1 MSLCEREP
9 SAIRRRLFSSLWLF
23 LAAGL
28 NVPLHG
34 QMDMSGHVMSV
45 QKQVDPAQ
53 LPPPRKMTGIGNL
66 HLAIS
71 STKPEAQTWFDQGL
85 NLLHDYWDYE
95 SSRAF
100 EQSVRIDPDCAI
112 CYWGLYEALSFYHG
126 NEMGYAPAA
135 LARAG
140 ELKDRAND
148 RERRY
153 IEATVAAQA
162 DRKKAR
168 EVWRA
173 IVKDYHDDVE
183 ASLFLAQFGGNN
195 LETLESILKDDP
207 NNSAANHQYI
217 HALEAGDHPE
227 RALHSAEILG
237 SLAPNAGHMVHMPG
251 HIFFRLGDY
260 AKAEKSFADSTAV
273 DEKYMAE
280 QRVEPDDDWNYVH
293 NLMYAIAN
301 LMEEGKLK
309 QARELSAK
317 ITQAHGKLSSSIY
330 SAVSR
335 DSISR
340 LHPQLPVALR
350 LGDWA
355 QVKSLLAATA
365 PPAALPNL
373 VFLTNEMNLFA
384 DGMIAAESNNAARD
398 AANAETAWQ
407 KLDAGIAVEKQAP
420 HPNPNIPFRQLQVT
434 PDAYLSPLLGM
445 LNVMSLELHASV
457 LVAQNQ
463 LTAAHDM
470 FAQAEA
476 AERALGYREPPN
488 YIRPVAE
495 TEGTAMLA
503 IGDWTDARAAWE
515 RDLAIRPRSGFALYG
530 IALSDERA
538 GKSEAAAKDYREFL
552 TAWKDAD
559 PDLPQI
565 VHARETQDR
574 R

>member
-1 MSLCEREP
+1 MILCEREP
-9 SAIRRRLFSSLWLF
+9 SAARRRLILILCLF
-23 LAAGL
+23 LPAAL
-28 NVPLHG
+28 FA
-34 QMDMSGHVMSV
+34 QMDMSSHVMGT
-45 QKQVDPAQ
+45 QFQVDPAQ
-53 LPPPRKMTGIGNL
+53 LPPPVRMTGIGNA

-71 STKPEAQTWFDQGL
+71 SKKAETQAWFDQGL

-95 SSRAF
+95 SARAF
-100 EQSVRIDPDCAI
+100 EQSIRVDPDCAI
-112 CYWGLYEALSFYHG
+112 CYWGLYQALSFYHG
-126 NEMGYAPAA
+126 NETGYAPAA
-135 LARAG
+135 LARAK
-140 ELKDRAND
+140 ELKNHAND

-153 IEATVAAQA
+153 IEATAPPDGDRRKAA
-162 DRKKAR
+162 DL
-168 EVWRA
+168 WRG
-173 IVKDYHDDVE
+173 IVKDYPDDLE
-183 ASLFLAQFGGNN
+183 ARILLSTSGGNR
-195 LETLESILKDDP
+195 LEILESILKDDP

-217 HALEAGDHPE
+217 HALEGSDHPE

-273 DEKYMAE
+273 DEKYMAA
-280 QRVEPDDDWNYVH
+280 QHVEPDNDWNYVH

-309 QARELSAK
+309 QAHELSAK
-317 ITQAHGKLSSSIY
+317 ITRAHGKLPSSIY
-330 SAVSR
+330 AAVSR

-340 LHPQLPVALR
+340 LNPQLPVALR
-350 LGDWA
+350 LGAWA
-355 QVKSLLAATA
+355 EVKSLLAATP
-365 PPAALPNL
+365 PPAALPDL
-373 VFLTNEMNLFA
+373 VFLSGELNLFA
-384 DGMIAAESNNAARD
+384 DGMLAVEKRD
-398 AANAETAWQ
+398 AGTADAAWR
-407 KLDAGIAVEKQAP
+407 KLDASIAAEKQAP
-420 HPNPNIPFRQLQVT
+420 HPNPNVPFRHVQVM

-457 LVAQNQ
+457 LAAQNKV
-463 LTAAHDM
+463 TDAHDM

-476 AERALGYREPPN
+476 AEKALGYREPPN

-515 RDLAIRPRSGFALYG
+515 RDLTIRPRSGFALYG

-552 TAWKDAD
+552 NAWKDAD
-559 PDLPQI
+559 PDLPQL
-565 VHARETQDR
+565 VHARDMQSR
-574 R
+574 Q

>member
-1 MSLCEREP
+1 MGLCEREP
-9 SAIRRRLFSSLWLF
+9 YAGNRRLFLGLGLF
-23 LAAGL
+23 LAVALSG
-28 NVPLHG
+28 PLYG

-45 QKQVDPAQ
+45 QNQIDPAQ
-53 LPPPRKMTGIGNL
+53 LPPPRRMTGIGNL

-71 STKPEAQTWFDQGL
+71 SKKPEAQTWFDQGL
-85 NLLHDYWDYE
+85 NLVHDYWDYE

-100 EQSVRIDPDCAI
+100 EQSVRVDPDCAI

-153 IEATVAAQA
+153 IEATVTAQT
-162 DRKKAR
+162 DRKKAG
-168 EVWRA
+168 ELWRA
-173 IVKDYHDDVE
+173 IVKDYPDDVN
-183 ASLFLAQFGGNN
+183 ARLYLAQFGGNN

-237 SLAPNAGHMVHMPG
+237 SLAPNGGHMVHMPG

-280 QRVEPDDDWNYVH
+280 QNVEPDDDWNYVH

-309 QARELSAK
+309 QARELSTK
-317 ITQAHGKLSSSIY
+317 IDRAHGKLPSSIY
-330 SAVSR
+330 SSLSR

-340 LHPQLPVALR
+340 LNPQLPVALR

-355 QVKSLLAATA
+355 QVKSLLAATP

-373 VFLTNEMNLFA
+373 VFLAGELNLFA
-384 DGMIAAESNNAARD
+384 DGMLAAETGD
-398 AANAETAWQ
+398 AAKAEAAWQ
-407 KLDAGIAVEKQAP
+407 RFDAGIAAEKQATHPDP
-420 HPNPNIPFRQLQVT
+420 HVPFRQLEVM
-434 PDAYLSPLLGM
+434 PDANLSPLLGM
-445 LNVMSLELHASV
+445 LNVMSLELRASV
-457 LVAQNQ
+457 LVAQNK
-463 LTAAHDM
+463 LTDAHDM
-470 FAQAEA
+470 FARAEA

-495 TEGTAMLA
+495 AEGTAMLA

-538 GKSEAAAKDYREFL
+538 GKSEAAAKDYQEFL

-559 PDLPQI
+559 PDLPQL
-565 VHARETQDR
+565 VHARGIQDHR
-574 R
+574 

>member
-1 MSLCEREP
+1 
-9 SAIRRRLFSSLWLF
+9 
-23 LAAGL
+23 
-28 NVPLHG
+28 
-34 QMDMSGHVMSV
+34 MDMSGHVMSV
-45 QKQVDPAQ
+45 QTQVDPAQ

-66 HLAIS
+66 RLAIS
-71 STKPEAQTWFDQGL
+71 SKKPEAQTWFDQGL
-85 NLLHDYWDYE
+85 NLVQDYWDYE

-100 EQSVRIDPDCAI
+100 EQSVRVDPDCAI

-140 ELKDRAND
+140 ELKAHAND

-153 IEATVAAQA
+153 IEATIAAQT
-162 DRKKAR
+162 DRKKAG
-168 EVWRA
+168 ELWRA
-173 IVKDYHDDVE
+173 IVKDYPDDVN
-183 ASLFLAQFGGNN
+183 ARLYLAQFGVNS

-217 HALEAGDHPE
+217 HRLEGSDHPE
-227 RALHSAEILG
+227 RALRSAEILG

-273 DEKYMAE
+273 DEKYMAD
-280 QRVEPDDDWNYVH
+280 QHVEPDDDWNYVH
-293 NLMYAIAN
+293 NLMYAVAN
-301 LMEEGKLK
+301 LMEEGKLE
-309 QARELSAK
+309 QARELSTK
-317 ITQAHGKLSSSIY
+317 IIKGHGKLPSSIY

-340 LHPQLPVALR
+340 LNPQLPVALR
-350 LGDWA
+350 LGDWL
-355 QVKSLLAATA
+355 QVKSLLAASPA
-365 PPAALPNL
+365 PAALPNL
-373 VFLTNEMNLFA
+373 VFLANELNVFA
-384 DGMIAAESNNAARD
+384 DGMIAAEGRD
-398 AANAETAWQ
+398 AAKAEASWQ
-407 KLDAGIAVEKQAP
+407 KLEASVAAEKQAP
-420 HPNPNIPFRQLQVT
+420 HPNPTVAFRQLQIV

-457 LVAQNQ
+457 LVAQNK
-463 LTAAHDM
+463 LTDAHDM
-470 FAQAEA
+470 FAQAET
-476 AERALGYREPPN
+476 AEKALGYREPPN

-538 GKSEAAAKDYREFL
+538 GKSEAAAKDYQEFL
-552 TAWKDAD
+552 SVWKDAD
-559 PDLPQI
+559 PDLAQL
-565 VHARETQDR
+565 VHAREKQDGR
-574 R
+574 

>member
-9 SAIRRRLFSSLWLF
+9 SARRRRLFFSLWLF

-28 NVPLHG
+28 SVPLHG

-45 QKQVDPAQ
+45 QNQVDPAQ

-100 EQSVRIDPDCAI
+100 EQSVRVDPDCAI

-153 IEATVAAQA
+153 IEATVAAQT
-162 DRKKAR
+162 DRKKAG
-168 EVWRA
+168 ELWRA
-173 IVKDYHDDVE
+173 VVKDYPDDVE
-183 ASLFLAQFGGNN
+183 ARLYLAQFGGNN

-317 ITQAHGKLSSSIY
+317 IDRAHGKLPSS
-330 SAVSR
+330 
-335 DSISR
+335 
-340 LHPQLPVALR
+340 
-350 LGDWA
+350 
-355 QVKSLLAATA
+355 T
-365 PPAALPNL
+365 
-373 VFLTNEMNLFA
+373 
-384 DGMIAAESNNAARD
+384 
-398 AANAETAWQ
+398 
-407 KLDAGIAVEKQAP
+407 
-420 HPNPNIPFRQLQVT
+420 
-434 PDAYLSPLLGM
+434 
-445 LNVMSLELHASV
+445 
-457 LVAQNQ
+457 
-463 LTAAHDM
+463 
-470 FAQAEA
+470 
-476 AERALGYREPPN
+476 
-488 YIRPVAE
+488 
-495 TEGTAMLA
+495 
-503 IGDWTDARAAWE
+503 
-515 RDLAIRPRSGFALYG
+515 
-530 IALSDERA
+530 
-538 GKSEAAAKDYREFL
+538 
-552 TAWKDAD
+552 
-559 PDLPQI
+559 
-565 VHARETQDR
+565 
-574 R
+574 

>member
-1 MSLCEREP
+1 MGLCEWEP
-9 SAIRRRLFSSLWLF
+9 YAGGRWFFVSLWL
-23 LAAGL
+23 LLPAAL
-28 NVPLHG
+28 FG
-34 QMDMSGHVMSV
+34 QMDMSSHVMGT
-45 QKQVDPAQ
+45 QIQVDPTQ
-53 LPPPRKMTGIGNL
+53 LQPPVRMTGIGNL

-71 STKPEAQTWFDQGL
+71 SKKPEAQIWFDQGL
-85 NLLHDYWDYE
+85 NLIHDYWDYE
-95 SSRAF
+95 SARAF
-100 EQSVRIDPDCAI
+100 EQSVRVDPDCAI

-135 LARAG
+135 LARSG
-140 ELKDRAND
+140 ELKDQANG

-153 IEATVAAQA
+153 IEATAAAQT
-162 DRKKAR
+162 DRKKAG
-168 EVWRA
+168 ELWRA
-173 IVKDYHDDVE
+173 IVQDYPDDLE
-183 ASLFLAQFGGNN
+183 ARLYLAQFGGKN

-217 HALEAGDHPE
+217 HALEGSEHPE

-260 AKAEKSFADSTAV
+260 AKAEKSFSDSTAA

-280 QRVEPDDDWNYVH
+280 QHVEPDDDWNYVH
-293 NLMYAIAN
+293 NLMYAVAN

-309 QARELSAK
+309 QARELSTK
-317 ITQAHGKLSSSIY
+317 ITKAHGKLPSSIY

-340 LHPQLPVALR
+340 LNPQLPVALR

-355 QVKSLLAATA
+355 QVKSLLALTP
-365 PPAALPNL
+365 PPAGLPNL
-373 VFLTNEMNLFA
+373 VFLAVEMNLFA
-384 DGMIAAESNNAARD
+384 DGMLAAETGEAAK
-398 AANAETAWQ
+398 AEAAWQ
-407 KLDAGIAVEKQAP
+407 KLNAGITAEKQAP
-420 HPNPNIPFRQLQVT
+420 HPNPNVPFRQLQVM

-445 LNVMSLELHASV
+445 LNVMSLELRASV
-457 LVAQNQ
+457 LVAQNK
-463 LTAAHDM
+463 LTDAHDQ
-470 FAQAEA
+470 FARAEA
-476 AERALGYREPPN
+476 AEIALGYREPPN

-495 TEGTAMLA
+495 TEGAAMLA
-503 IGDWTDARAAWE
+503 IGDWTDARAAWD
-515 RDLAIRPRSGFALYG
+515 RDLTIRPRSGFALYG

-538 GKSEAAAKDYREFL
+538 GKSEAARGYQEFL

-565 VHARETQDR
+565 VHAREKQGR
-574 R
+574 K

>member
-1 MSLCEREP
+1 MGLCERKP
-9 SAIRRRLFSSLWLF
+9 LRGIAWLVLLAF
-23 LAAGL
+23 PVTLAA
-28 NVPLHG
+28 
-34 QMDMSGHVMSV
+34 QMDMPGHVMSV
-45 QKQVDPAQ
+45 QNQIDPAQ
-53 LPPPRKMTGIGNL
+53 LPPPVKMTGIGNA

-71 STKPEAQTWFDQGL
+71 SKKAEAQVWFDQGL

-95 SSRAF
+95 SARAF
-100 EQSVRIDPDCAI
+100 QQSVRVDADCAI

-126 NEMGYAPAA
+126 NQTGYAPAA
-135 LARAG
+135 LARAQ

-153 IEATVAAQA
+153 IDAAVAAQT
-162 DRKKAR
+162 DRKKAG
-168 EVWRA
+168 ELWRS
-173 IVKDYHDDVE
+173 IVKDYPDDIE
-183 ASLFLAQFGGNN
+183 ARLYLAQFGGANR
-195 LETLESILKDDP
+195 ESLESILKDEP

-217 HALEAGDHPE
+217 HALEGGDHPE

-280 QRVEPDDDWNYVH
+280 QQVEPDNDWNYVH

-309 QARELSAK
+309 QARELSTK
-317 ITQAHGKLSSSIY
+317 ITRAHGKLPSSVY
-330 SAVSR
+330 AAVSR

-340 LHPQLPVALR
+340 LHPQLPIALR
-350 LGDWA
+350 LGDWG
-355 QVKSLLAATA
+355 QVKSLLAAT
-365 PPAALPNL
+365 PPPPILPNL
-373 VFLTNEMNLFA
+373 VFLAAELNLFA
-384 DGMIAAESNNAARD
+384 DGMLAAEGRD
-398 AANAETAWQ
+398 AAKAEAAWQ
-407 KLDAGIAVEKQAP
+407 TLEADIEAEKQAA
-420 HPNPNIPFRQLQVT
+420 HPNPSVPFRQVQVM
-434 PDAYLSPLLGM
+434 PDAFLSPLLGM
-445 LNVMSLELHASV
+445 LNVMSLELRASV
-457 LVAQNQ
+457 LVAQKKI
-463 LTAAHDM
+463 TDARDM
-470 FAQAEA
+470 FARAEE
-476 AERALGYREPPN
+476 AERKLGYREPPN

-503 IGDWTDARAAWE
+503 AGHWTDARAAWE
-515 RDLAIRPRSGFALYG
+515 RDLAVRPRSGFALYG

-538 GKSEAAAKDYREFL
+538 GKSEAAAKGYHAFL
-552 TAWKDAD
+552 SAWKDAD

-565 VHARETQDR
+565 VHAREMQSR

>member
-9 SAIRRRLFSSLWLF
+9 SAGRRWLIFGFCLLLPASLF
-23 LAAGL
+23 A
-28 NVPLHG
+28 

-45 QKQVDPAQ
+45 QNQIDPAQ

-66 HLAIS
+66 HLPIS
-71 STKPEAQTWFDQGL
+71 SKKPEAQMWFDQGL
-85 NLLHDYWDYE
+85 NLLQDYWDYE
-95 SSRAF
+95 SARAF
-100 EQSVRIDPDCAI
+100 EQSVRVDPECAI
-112 CYWGLYEALSFYHG
+112 CYWGLSGALSFYHG

-135 LARAG
+135 MAHAS
-140 ELKDRAND
+140 ELKSRAND

-153 IEATVAAQA
+153 IEASQTT
-162 DRKKAR
+162 DRKKAG
-168 EVWRA
+168 ELWGA
-173 IVKDYHDDVE
+173 IVKDYPDDME
-183 ASLFLAQFGGNN
+183 ARLILSDFSGNRR
-195 LETLESILKDDP
+195 EALESILKDDP
-207 NNSAANHQYI
+207 SNSAANHQYI

-227 RALHSAEILG
+227 EALHSAEILG
-237 SLAPNAGHMVHMPG
+237 SLTPNAGHMVHMPG

-260 AKAEKSFADSTAV
+260 ARAEKSFADSTAV

-280 QRVEPDDDWNYVH
+280 QHVEPDNDWNYVH

-309 QARELSAK
+309 QARELSTK
-317 ITQAHGKLSSSIY
+317 ITKGHGTLPSSIY
-330 SAVSR
+330 TNLSR

-340 LHPQLPVALR
+340 LNPQLPVALR

-355 QVKSLLAATA
+355 QVKSLVSASA

-373 VFLTNEMNLFA
+373 VFLAKDLNLFA
-384 DGMIAAESNNAARD
+384 DGMLSAEARD
-398 AANAETAWQ
+398 AAKAEAAWQ
-407 KLDAGIAVEKQAP
+407 KLGADIAAEKQAP
-420 HPNPNIPFRQLQVT
+420 HPNPSVPFRQIQVM
-434 PDAYLSPLLGM
+434 PDAVLSPLLGM

-457 LVAQNQ
+457 LIAQNK
-463 LTAAHDM
+463 LTDAHDM

-476 AERALGYREPPN
+476 AEKALGYREPPN

-515 RDLAIRPRSGFALYG
+515 RDLTIRPRSGFALYG

-538 GKSEAAAKDYREFL
+538 GKSEAAAKDYQEFL

-559 PDLPQI
+559 PDLPQL
-565 VHARETQDR
+565 VHAREMQAR
-574 R
+574 N